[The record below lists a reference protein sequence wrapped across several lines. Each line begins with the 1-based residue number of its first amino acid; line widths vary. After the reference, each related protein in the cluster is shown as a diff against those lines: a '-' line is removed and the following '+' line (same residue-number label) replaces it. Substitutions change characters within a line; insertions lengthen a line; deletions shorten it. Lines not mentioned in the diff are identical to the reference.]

1 MGRRNTPG
9 LQIRKGIWHI
19 DKVVEGQRICESTGT
34 SDREEAEAI
43 LAQRVS
49 EIRKA
54 KLFGIRQKRTF
65 REAATRYLIE
75 NEHKASIVTDAFH
88 LKSLD
93 PFIGDIAIDLIHDG
107 TLAPF
112 IEGMRFITTVRKVG
126 KEKIETTR
134 PRKAKSINLALS
146 VVRRILNLAARKWR
160 DEQGKTWLETAPLI
174 SFLDES
180 DARKPY
186 PMSWAEQKALISEM
200 PGLLAN
206 MTLFKVNT
214 GCREQEVCK
223 LQWDWEVEV
232 PELGTSI
239 FVIPARFGGR
249 DGSNGVKN
257 GEDRVVVMNRIA
269 RSVIEAQRGKHKVY
283 VFPVD
288 DEKPMHRMNTTGW
301 NSATARAADRIEQE
315 AGKPAAWGFRNL
327 RVHDLKHTF
336 GRRLRAAGVSLETR
350 KVLLGHT
357 TGDITT
363 HYSAAELGELIE
375 AVEKVCDNGTS
386 MPTLTLIKA
395 PAFESHAKVTH
406 KRKAG

>member
-9 LQIRKGIWHI
+9 IQLRKGIWHI
-19 DKVVEGQRICESTGT
+19 DKKIDGQRLCESTGT

-43 LAQRVS
+43 LAQRIS
-49 EIRKA
+49 AIRQA
-54 KLFGIRQKRTF
+54 KLYGVRQKRTF

-75 NEHKASIVTDAFH
+75 NENKSSIKTDAYH
-88 LKSLD
+88 LQALD
-93 PFIGDIAIDLIHDG
+93 PFIGDIALDLIHDG
-107 TLAPF
+107 TLASF
-112 IEGMRFITTVRKVG
+112 IEGMKLITTVRKVG
-126 KEKIETTR
+126 REKIETTR

-160 DEQGKTWLETAPLI
+160 DESGKTWLETAPLI
-174 SFLDES
+174 TFLDES

-186 PMSWAEQKALISEM
+186 PMSWAEQKALVSEM
-200 PGLLAN
+200 PAYLGSML
-206 MTLFKVNT
+206 LFKVNT

-223 LQWDWEVEV
+223 LQWDWEVKV
-232 PELGTSI
+232 PELDTSI
-239 FVIPARFGGR
+239 FVIPAKFGGR
-249 DGSNGVKN
+249 DGSSGVKN
-257 GEDRVVVMNRIA
+257 KEDRVVVMNRVA
-269 RSVIEAQRGKHKVY
+269 RSVIEAQRDKHKVY

-288 DEKPMHRMNTTGW
+288 GGAMHRMNNSAW
-301 NSATARAADRIEQE
+301 NSATDRAADLIGQE

-363 HYSAAELGELIE
+363 HYSAAEIGELIE

-386 MPTLTLIKA
+386 MPTLTLIQA
-395 PAFESHAKVTH
+395 SESANHAKVTH
-406 KRKAG
+406 KRKTG